1 MRSFG
6 GKDSGSDVPLRDL
19 EANNGVGGSAF
30 VSANASQR
38 SEGDKSWIDTTGD
51 SGSEKDILPMDMHG
65 SRGIIRTTAYTVK
78 TDSVRD

>member
-6 GKDSGSDVPLRDL
+6 GRDTGSDVPLRDL
-19 EANNGVGGSAF
+19 EANKGVGGSAF
-30 VSANASQR
+30 VSANGSQR

-51 SGSEKDILPMDMHG
+51 SGSEKEILPMDQHG
-65 SRGIIRTTAYTVK
+65 SRGIVRTTAFTVK

>member
-1 MRSFG
+1 M
-6 GKDSGSDVPLRDL
+6 
-19 EANNGVGGSAF
+19 
-30 VSANASQR
+30 SANASQR